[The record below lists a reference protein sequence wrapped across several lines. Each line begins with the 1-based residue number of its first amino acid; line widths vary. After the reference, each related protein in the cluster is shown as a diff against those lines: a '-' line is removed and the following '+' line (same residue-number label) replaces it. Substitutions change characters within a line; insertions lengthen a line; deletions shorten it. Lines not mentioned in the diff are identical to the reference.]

1 MGILLVV
8 VLNNAIS
15 TINGG
20 RAHKSSSSATGVTQA
35 STAVF
40 KRSLLRE

>member
-20 RAHKSSSSATGVTQA
+20 RAHKSSSGATGVTQT